1 MSRIRADRVTNRA
14 GTGAPLFPNGAQVTG
29 VITATTF
36 DGNATTAT
44 TATSANGLTGTPN
57 IVVGSVTGTTGSF
70 SGDVS
75 IGGTLTYEDVTN
87 IDSVGLITARSGI
100 RVTGGYTDAR
110 GIIEN
115 VSAASTYMHDGA
127 MYIEMDVQAA
137 TTYTYTNIGGNIG
150 VVSFKNLPADA
161 QGGTTITLLHTQNS
175 TTPAGGIGNTQPAVG
190 LGTNVFIT
198 PYVNGASQT
207 GISTR
212 NFIGSGTTVV
222 LSGTASDRDFV
233 SFFLHYTGGTNTDAA
248 SYNVYV
254 TKVGNFRRGGVGI

>member
-29 VITATTF
+29 VVTATTF
-36 DGNATTAT
+36 KGALEGNVTGNIT
-44 TATSANGLTGTPN
+44 GDLTGN
-57 IVVGSVTGTTGSF
+57 VTGTTGSF
-70 SGDVS
+70 SGNVS
-75 IGGTLTYEDVTN
+75 VGGTLTYEDVTN
-87 IDSVGLITARSGI
+87 VDSVGLITARSGI

-198 PYVNGASQT
+198 PYHKLAFQPETSLVVEQLWCSLEQQVTETLFHSSFITQEDQT
-207 GISTR
+207 
-212 NFIGSGTTVV
+212 
-222 LSGTASDRDFV
+222 LMQQ
-233 SFFLHYTGGTNTDAA
+233 
-248 SYNVYV
+248 V
-254 TKVGNFRRGGVGI
+254 TMFM